1 MRLKRWI
8 TMSVCPYVCRC
19 RRYSSWELIL
29 RKKNTEKNDEC
40 LSVPA
45 SVWDKMTKI
54 KTRIMYLYVHCRRR
68 RRMSYAVRDP
78 IPLTCMWDEE
88 VWQPTPVH
96 FVLGRTVRT
105 SVVSVTKQRAR
116 IRAKNQRTI
125 NQSFHDVTRCV
136 SFYVPSEWNTRR
148 EKKQK
153 QKNSVSCV
161 SI

>member
-1 MRLKRWI
+1 MNNNACLSVRLSLSSLFFLRTYFTQKKR
-8 TMSVCPYVCRC
+8 
-19 RRYSSWELIL
+19 
-29 RKKNTEKNDEC
+29 NTEKNDEC

-68 RRMSYAVRDP
+68 RMSYAVRDL
-78 IPLTCMWDEE
+78 IPLICMLDEE
-88 VWQPTPVH
+88 VWQPTTVH

-116 IRAKNQRTI
+116 IRAKNQRII

-153 QKNSVSCV
+153 QKKLCELCQY
-161 SI
+161 IK